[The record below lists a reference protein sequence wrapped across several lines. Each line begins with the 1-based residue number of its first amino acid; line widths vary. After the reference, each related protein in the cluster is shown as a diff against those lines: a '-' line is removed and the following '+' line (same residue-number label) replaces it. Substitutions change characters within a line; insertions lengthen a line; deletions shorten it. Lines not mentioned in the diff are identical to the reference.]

1 MQIVLYWLMDV
12 QSDIQYCFYYYLPE
26 DNSFQWL
33 IICQREKKGIVTN
46 NISFVSVPLLEVK
59 IERESRSISAN
70 KPQLIA
76 CRAVGSSPP
85 PRISWWKAGSGLQIA
100 QQTVW
105 QHFIKDIF
113 LPLELVSNLLY
124 VPLKKTVFF
133 YLFFSWFYL
142 MLFQPFI
149 RYFDSLIWFKVIKF
163 IFGLHATQFNTRRK
177 LFRASRSISYFHVD
191 IMVFFCSIHFI
202 QFLLIVY

>member
-1 MQIVLYWLMDV
+1 
-12 QSDIQYCFYYYLPE
+12 
-26 DNSFQWL
+26 
-33 IICQREKKGIVTN
+33 
-46 NISFVSVPLLEVK
+46 
-59 IERESRSISAN
+59 
-70 KPQLIA
+70 
-76 CRAVGSSPP
+76 
-85 PRISWWKAGSGLQIA
+85 
-100 QQTVW
+100 
-105 QHFIKDIF
+105 
-113 LPLELVSNLLY
+113 
-124 VPLKKTVFF
+124 
-133 YLFFSWFYL
+133 